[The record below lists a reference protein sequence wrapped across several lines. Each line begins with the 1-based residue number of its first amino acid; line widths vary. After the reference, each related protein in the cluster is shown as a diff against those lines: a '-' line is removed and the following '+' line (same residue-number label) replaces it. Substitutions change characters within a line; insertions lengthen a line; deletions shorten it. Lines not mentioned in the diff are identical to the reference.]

1 MKDDLKTLLHWW
13 DCTQPPDYEE
23 VYDLI
28 EMLRAEVARLTAE
41 REEAECEAR
50 DLLDSEDL

>member
-28 EMLRAEVARLTAE
+28 EALREEVKRLTDE
-41 REEAECEAR
+41 HEEAVLEAQ
-50 DLLDSEDL
+50 DLLDRE